1 MTSKEALEKLL
12 HSHICYDCTAE
23 KDCCK
28 TCDSRL
34 CYEAV
39 KKDLEVLEALKE
51 NYSGAIKR
59 ENNYACCSTQDSYPL
74 MTNDMDLVDARD
86 AKVKEWLTNDK

>member
-12 HSHICYDCTAE
+12 HLHICYDCTAD

-51 NYSGAIKR
+51 NYSEAIKR
-59 ENNYACCSTQDSYPL
+59 ENHL
-74 MTNDMDLVDARD
+74 MINDMDLVDARD
-86 AKVKEWLTNDK
+86 IKVKEWLEK

>member
-12 HSHICYDCTAE
+12 HLHICYDCTAD

-39 KKDLEVLEALKE
+39 KKDLEVLEILNKLKE
-51 NYSGAIKR
+51 LIK
-59 ENNYACCSTQDSYPL
+59 
-74 MTNDMDLVDARD
+74 
-86 AKVKEWLTNDK
+86 